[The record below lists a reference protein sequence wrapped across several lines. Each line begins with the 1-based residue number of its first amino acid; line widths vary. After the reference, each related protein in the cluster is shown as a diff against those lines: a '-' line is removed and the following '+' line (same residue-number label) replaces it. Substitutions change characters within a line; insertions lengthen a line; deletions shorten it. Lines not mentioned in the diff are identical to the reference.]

1 MASRLALVPAVV
13 AVVLV
18 GTWVTGGLI
27 TDDFEYSVA
36 LNTAFFA
43 LAGAAALL
51 LSLRRRD
58 LLWPVLGTYVV
69 SAALVGGFLA
79 YGTFVDK
86 TVDEAVAQGPVSAAG
101 AFRSY
106 AHETSGTARIVGDE
120 LQLIDLATDP
130 GPDLRVYLTRER
142 YRGGEVGAHLDAGP
156 LKGNR
161 GTQRYAVGAEA
172 EAYASVVI
180 WCRAFS
186 VAFGAADL
194 SGRS

>member
-1 MASRLALVPAVV
+1 MVLRLALVPAVV
-13 AVVLV
+13 GVVLL

-36 LNTAFFA
+36 LNTAFFV
-43 LAGAAALL
+43 LAGTAALL

-58 LLWPVLGTYVV
+58 LVWPVLGTYLVT
-69 SAALVGGFLA
+69 AALVGGFLA

-86 TVDEAVAQGPVSAAG
+86 TVDEAVGQGPVSAMG
-101 AFRSY
+101 AFRSH
-106 AHETSGTARIVGDE
+106 AHETSGKARIVGDE

-142 YRGGEVGAHLDAGP
+142 YEGGEVGAHLDVGP

-161 GTQRYAVGAEA
+161 GTQRYAVGADA
-172 EAYASVVI
+172 GGYASVVI

-194 SGRS
+194 AGPR